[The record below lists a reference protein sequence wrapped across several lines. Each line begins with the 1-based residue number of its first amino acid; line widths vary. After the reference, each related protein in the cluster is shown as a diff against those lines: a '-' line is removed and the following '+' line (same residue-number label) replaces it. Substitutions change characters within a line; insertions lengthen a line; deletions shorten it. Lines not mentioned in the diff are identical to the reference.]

1 MADPAIQAQIIRLLL
16 QQQAQQQQAQAL
28 ALTQSAPPPPP
39 AQSSPLQPETARQ
52 ARVPWKE
59 DENNLLCEIYNATSG
74 KLSNAEWAG
83 IAEALGTGRTA
94 NAVKQHKHKLMTAGL
109 IISKLK
115 PRKVPAAASKKK
127 KVKKQKAAATASAP
141 ASKKKKVKKE
151 KAAATASAPA
161 SKKKKVRPPHP
172 RHALRTP
179 VSHAL

>member
-94 NAVKQHKHKLMTAGL
+94 NAVKQHKHKLMAAGL
-109 IISKLK
+109 IICKQKS
-115 PRKVPAAASKKK
+115 RKVPAAASKKK
-127 KVKKQKAAATASAP
+127 PATASAPPSKKKKPAAASKKKKPAAATASAP
-141 ASKKKKVKKE
+141 
-151 KAAATASAPA
+151 P
-161 SKKKKVRPPHP
+161 SKKKKVRPSPPAP
-172 RHALRTP
+172 RTAHT
-179 VSHAL
+179 S